1 VIEHKSE
8 QLMQVALSNG
18 WKAQL
23 IPDIPLDGNVDE
35 IVWNL
40 YCIRDKQTMQVRYIG
55 NRLHEATHTLHGE
68 VSHPQYKGNVLKVLT
83 SKPSL
88 KKIVKNSNG
97 NADEIV
103 RSVPWVHDDPAILIL
118 QEVLGK
124 EISWIRR
131 IDGEL
136 CTATIE
142 RHSNFR
148 SKFFR
153 IYERNSTRFLEWT
166 GVDGFHCVYLD
177 AIIDVS

>member
-8 QLMQVALSNG
+8 RLMQTALANE

-40 YCIRDKQTMQVRYIG
+40 YCIRRNESIHVQYVG
-55 NRLHEATHTLHGE
+55 NRLAEATYTVDDI
-68 VSHPQYKGNVLKVLT
+68 VSHPQYKGNVVKILT
-83 SKPSL
+83 GKPN
-88 KKIVKNSNG
+88 VKRMAKNAIANG
-97 NADEIV
+97 DEIV
-103 RSVPWVHDDPAILIL
+103 QSVPWVKDDSAFLIL

-131 IDGEL
+131 IDGAV
-136 CTATIE
+136 CTGTID
-142 RHSNFR
+142 RHSNLR
-148 SKFFR
+148 SRYFR
-153 IYERNSTRFLEWT
+153 IYEKNSTRFLEWT
-166 GVDGFHCVYLD
+166 GPDGFHCVRLD